1 MVVYVCDCRKKKR
14 FRLTY
19 DGGSVGTY
27 QLELCNKCHEERP
40 IKFLISEKRMRKGS
54 SYTI

>member
-1 MVVYVCDCRKKKR
+1 MIYTCNCSSAKK

-40 IKFLISEKRMRKGS
+40 IKFLISEELNK
-54 SYTI
+54 